1 MTLTHN
7 QASQL
12 ERLSGKSK
20 ISRKQKKLVARLA
33 SGWKCPKRPRK
44 VSAVQ
49 KLRRKE
55 KKDIKAKGACKSRE
69 IRMIE
74 YLVKSGWTRSGLA
87 GEVWILGAWK
97 DGYDDCKTTLYRAYR
112 IQLKL
117 ESQDYERP
125 VGMDDDLM
133 ENL

>member
-1 MTLTHN
+1 M
-7 QASQL
+7 

-20 ISRKQKKLVARLA
+20 LSRKQKKLVARLT
-33 SGWKCPKRPRK
+33 SGCNRPRK
-44 VSAVQ
+44 ISVVQ

-55 KKDIKAKGACKSRE
+55 KKDAKAKKACESRE

-74 YLVKSGWTRSGLA
+74 HLVKSGWTRSGPA
-87 GEVWILGAWK
+87 GEVWTLGAWK
-97 DGYDDCKTTLYRAYR
+97 DGYDDCKTTLHRAYI

-117 ESQDYERP
+117 ERDGYERP
-125 VGMDDDLM
+125 ASMDDDLM